1 MSRYSKLRRVATI
14 AACVGTTSVLAS
26 LGATATAGA
35 FPLAYNEKECVPAA
49 DILHASGSS
58 FQLNLEETLKKSW
71 GASSKCTTAPTEST
85 IKYTST
91 SSGKGREVF
100 GANGKGTLGE
110 LQPLKDKT
118 VEELEKGTKECKGP
132 RTAATA
138 TPKEACL
145 DIFIGTDAGPS
156 TGELEE
162 MTKAAGGKSKERG
175 VVTVPI
181 AQGPVAFM
189 LSLPAGCEIEP
200 GSKVDLNNVTA
211 QQIWLAQKAAAGKE
225 GEIEAQGGYPAATW
239 GALLTQLGYKA
250 GVAKG
255 KEFKEA
261 SKATCGEEK
270 IKPVIR
276 SSSSGTTF
284 ATQNYFN
291 QIEEEFSPKGTQ
303 WTYALTSGGAV
314 KWPDAIGDYFST
326 LGCKGENTTG
336 QILAEN
342 TACTPGAIGYAD
354 TSDAF
359 KLGGFTEVATSST
372 AGGSVAHQI
381 LWAQLQN
388 DGVVAAPNASEYVN
402 PLLAA
407 NKANCETTKLIAG
420 DEAYPKHW
428 NETWVTT
435 LASDPDLVSKVS
447 TAYPACALTYAVTQ
461 HHYKNKNLY
470 LGTATAEEMA
480 ATAHDYFAYV
490 TGAAGKTAL
499 ETAGFYVGP
508 PTAMASHINAAVK
521 NIGY

>member
-1 MSRYSKLRRVATI
+1 MSRFSKLRRVAMI
-14 AACVGTTSVLAS
+14 AACVGSTSVIAS
-26 LGATATAGA
+26 LAATAPAGA
-35 FPLAYNEKECVPAA
+35 FPLAYNETGCVPKT
-49 DILHASGSS
+49 DNLHASGSS
-58 FQLNLEETLKKSW
+58 FQLNLEETLKASW
-71 GASSKCTTAPTEST
+71 SANSKCSGGAPT
-85 IKYTST
+85 IKYTAT

-100 GANGKGTLGE
+100 GSTGVLLPE
-110 LQPLKDKT
+110 KDSAVKT
-118 VEELEKGTKECKGP
+118 IEEGSKNCEAP
-132 RTAATA
+132 RTASTA

-145 DIFIGTDAGPS
+145 DLYIGTDAGPS
-156 TGELEE
+156 AAELEK
-162 MTKAAGGKSKERG
+162 MTTANGGKSKERG

-225 GEIEAQGGYPAATW
+225 GEIEAQGGYPAASW

-250 GVAKG
+250 GIAKG

-270 IKPVIR
+270 IKPQIR

-291 QIEEEFSPKGTQ
+291 QIDPGQ
-303 WTYALTSGGAV
+303 WAFATTSGGAV
-314 KWPDAIGDYFST
+314 KWPDELPTPLAHYFKEDA
-326 LGCKGENTTG
+326 CKGVNETG
-336 QILAEN
+336 QELAEN
-342 TACTPGAIGYAD
+342 TSGTPGSIGYAD

-359 KLGGFTEVATSST
+359 HSGGMTESATSST
-372 AGGSVAHQI
+372 ACSSAAHQI
-381 LWAQLQN
+381 LWAQVQN
-388 DGVVAAPNASEYVN
+388 TGTAAAPNASEYVN
-402 PLLAA
+402 PLLAG
-407 NKANCETTKLIAG
+407 NKANCETTKLIEG
-420 DEAYPKHW
+420 DEAYPKKW
-428 NETWVTT
+428 TETWVTT
-435 LASDPDLVSKVS
+435 LASDPNMVSKVS
-447 TAYPACALTYAVTQ
+447 TAYPACAFTFAVAN

-470 LGTATAEEMA
+470 VAKAVSEEMA

-490 TGAAGKTAL
+490 TGAAGKSAL
-499 ETAGFYVGP
+499 EAAGFYVGP